1 MSLITPAI
9 ITPAIGTPM
18 EGGFLGARYIDE
30 NGALAGL
37 VVSRAEVGDFDP
49 VPWLKKLRD
58 VPGACSLLDGLANTR
73 AMAEAG
79 SEIAQTI
86 LDLEI
91 DGVGGWHIPA
101 LDQMTGLRATA
112 MPRAGITPAQSLA
125 EVFQEGSPEAF
136 RQEWYW
142 TSTQYSSGYAWLQ
155 DFFNGDQSHDSG
167 KGISYRVRAVRKC
180 LL

>member
-1 MSLITPAI
+1 MSLITAA
-9 ITPAIGTPM
+9 TLPAIGTPM
-18 EGGFLGARYIDE
+18 PGGFLGARYLDE
-30 NGALAGL
+30 TGVLAGL
-37 VVSRAEVGDFDP
+37 IVSYAEVGDFDP
-49 VPWLKKLRD
+49 VPWMKKPLD
-58 VPGACSLLDGLANTR
+58 VPGACSLLDGLANTM

-86 LDLEI
+86 LGLEI

-101 LDQMTGLRATA
+101 LDQMTGLRVTA
-112 MPRAGITPAQSLA
+112 MPRAGIVPAQSMA
-125 EVFQEGSPEAF
+125 EVFQAGNAEAF

-155 DFFNGDQSHDSG
+155 YFSDGTQGNYL
-167 KGISYRVRAVRKC
+167 KGSRGRVRAVRKC